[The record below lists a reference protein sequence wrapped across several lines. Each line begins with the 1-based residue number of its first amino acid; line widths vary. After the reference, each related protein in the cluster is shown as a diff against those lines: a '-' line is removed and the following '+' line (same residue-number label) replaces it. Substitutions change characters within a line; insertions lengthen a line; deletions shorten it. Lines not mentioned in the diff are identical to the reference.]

1 MSIRYHFDTT
11 FAALKRWFIAQ
22 CYDSLAVGTLWLV
35 ALLILRVPWAP
46 FWALLGAAFQFI
58 PNFGPM
64 LTLIGPSLAL
74 LFKGSNWEEFVW
86 LGVAFAAI
94 AVIDGL
100 VLQPY
105 LMKRQNRVPIWASI
119 LAPLVLGFLL
129 PFWGV
134 LLAPPLLAVIYA
146 YRGKRQDAVVRS
158 GEGIVLPP
166 DRISPRV
173 KPGQGTEP

>member
-1 MSIRYHFDTT
+1 MDARYHFQTT
-11 FAALKRWFIAQ
+11 FGALRQWFIAQ
-22 CYDSLAVGTLWLV
+22 CYDSLAVGLLWLV
-35 ALLILRVPWAP
+35 ALLVLRVPWAP

-74 LFKGSNWEEFVW
+74 LFKGAGWEQFVW

-105 LMKRQNRVPIWASI
+105 LMRRHNRVPIWASI
-119 LAPLVLGFLL
+119 LAPIVLGIAL

-146 YRGKRQDAVVRS
+146 YRGKKPAEVVRS

-166 DRISPRV
+166 DKTLPHR
-173 KPGQGTEP
+173 

>member
-1 MSIRYHFDTT
+1 MDARYHFQTT
-11 FAALKRWFIAQ
+11 FGALRRWFIAQ
-22 CYDSLAVGTLWLV
+22 CYDSLAVGLLWLV

-64 LTLIGPSLAL
+64 LSLIGPSLAL
-74 LFKGSNWEEFVW
+74 LFKEAGWEQFLW

-94 AVIDGL
+94 AVLDGL

-105 LMKRQNRVPIWASI
+105 LMRRHNRVPIWASI
-119 LAPLVLGFLL
+119 LAPIVLGIAL

-146 YRGKRQDAVVRS
+146 YRGKKPAEAIRS

-166 DRISPRV
+166 EKRIGGR
-173 KPGQGTEP
+173 